1 MGRGCGWRTGTST
14 SPTGRRGP
22 TGCGQGDDGPF
33 TETARGGEQLS
44 KVIDNFAEVNDMPS
58 CATTHDV

>member
-1 MGRGCGWRTGTST
+1 MAAWLVDWEQHVADRQAWADGLRL
-14 SPTGRRGP
+14 
-22 TGCGQGDDGPF
+22 GDDGPF
-33 TETARGGEQLS
+33 TETARGGEQMS